1 MAMRFTSLVPFFS
14 LSAHFLLCTG
24 CDGQLANSDDA
35 SVTLDA
41 NAVDDRMRDALSD
54 KATGDGGHPILPG
67 DAGVSVV
74 MDAEPQ
80 DACLLFALN
89 PDAAPGTR
97 AFTPA
102 GVACT
107 TAADCTVYPCVRI
120 SRDGDRSF
128 RGIVTTCFATSC
140 PSISPS

>member
-54 KATGDGGHPILPG
+54 KTTGDG
-67 DAGVSVV
+67 
-74 MDAEPQ
+74 
-80 DACLLFALN
+80 
-89 PDAAPGTR
+89 APV
-97 AFTPA
+97 TPA
-102 GVACT
+102 
-107 TAADCTVYPCVRI
+107 
-120 SRDGDRSF
+120 
-128 RGIVTTCFATSC
+128 
-140 PSISPS
+140 SPSSWTPSHKMLVCSSP